1 MHSAFIRAFFRSV
14 IVNAGKLHGQDS
26 PFLFLLSEKQPL
38 KNENLYEKE
47 RSVFHYQPCSFIEI
61 VIIALKM

>member
-1 MHSAFIRAFFRSV
+1 MRESCMVRIVLFF
-14 IVNAGKLHGQDS
+14 
-26 PFLFLLSEKQPL
+26 FLLSEKQPL

>member
-1 MHSAFIRAFFRSV
+1 MVRIVLFF
-14 IVNAGKLHGQDS
+14 
-26 PFLFLLSEKQPL
+26 FLLSEKQPL